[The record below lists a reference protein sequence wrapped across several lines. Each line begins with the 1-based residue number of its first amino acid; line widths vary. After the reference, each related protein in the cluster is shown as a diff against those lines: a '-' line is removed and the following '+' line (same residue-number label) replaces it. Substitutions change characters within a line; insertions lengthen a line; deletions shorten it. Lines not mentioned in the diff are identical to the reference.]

1 MKSFLETQ
9 LQFISKA
16 FQRSIAYK
24 LEYYTG
30 LANAFLYIFIFS
42 SVWRTVALESPGSL
56 GIWTPDSLVN
66 YAILSTLIKVSYGR
80 NEYLLINKIKSG
92 DIAYD
97 LLKPYSIPMMYV
109 SDSLGVSFFQ
119 LFARAIPLFIFSVF
133 FFGVNPH
140 VDIYT
145 LLKFFPSY
153 IFSFALFLLFGF
165 LISSLA
171 FYFTEVFSFAILYG
185 ALVTLLSGSV
195 IPISFFPENFINFIN
210 WTPFPLLYYYPTA
223 ILLGTPLSLS
233 YEEIILRYLVQL
245 CILGSL
251 TYLSYSSGIKKMEFA
266 GG

>member
-1 MKSFLETQ
+1 MKSFMETQ

-30 LANAFLYIFIFS
+30 LANAFLYIFIFT
-42 SVWRTVALESPGSL
+42 SVWRTVALESPNSL
-56 GIWTPDSLVN
+56 GIWTPDTLVN

-119 LFARAIPLFIFSVF
+119 LFARAIPLLIFSIL
-133 FFGVNPH
+133 FFGVIPEVN
-140 VDIYT
+140 I
-145 LLKFFPSY
+145 LSFIKFLPTY
-153 IFSFALFLLFGF
+153 LFSFILFLLFGF
-165 LISSLA
+165 LFSSLA
-171 FYFTEVFSFAILYG
+171 FYFTEVFSFIILYG

-195 IPISFFPENFINFIN
+195 IPISFFPEQFMNLIN
-210 WTPFPLLYYYPTA
+210 WTPFPYLYYYPTA
-223 ILLGTPLSLS
+223 VLLGTTLSMS
-233 YEEIILRYLVQL
+233 YDELILRYFFEMGIVG
-245 CILGSL
+245 CVAFII
-251 TYLSYSSGIKKMEFA
+251 YKSGIRKLEFA